1 MEPRQMSNQSENMVA
16 GVSKVNMIR
25 HVACW
30 WVPGDTGH
38 APCHDCH
45 EHTRVTQA
53 WVTWHVTTQPPHITL
68 TTTIT
73 SAEIVSVLWW
83 EYKNKMIKIMR
94 TQIGL
99 FLRRCQMSKRDE
111 WGRLLYVERCIL
123 SLVCLHRF
131 PVFSGAWLYLQLP
144 PSTCQ

>member
-16 GVSKVNMIR
+16 GVSKVNMIG

-53 WVTWHVTTQPPHITL
+53 WVTWHVTTQPQHVTL

-73 SAEIVSVLWW
+73 YAEIVSICFMVWIQ
-83 EYKNKMIKIMR
+83 KKVIKIK
-94 TQIGL
+94 TTPPIGL
-99 FLRRCQMSKRDE
+99 FLRRCQMSKWDE

-123 SLVCLHRF
+123 SLVCLHHF
-131 PVFSGAWLYLQLP
+131 PVFSGTWLYP